1 MSDAKKVTFGKP
13 KVGGAIYT
21 APLGT
26 ALPTDAKTALAAAYK
41 SLGYVSEDGMV
52 NANSPEGEN
61 VKAWGG
67 DTVMNVTT
75 AKPDTFAYTLIEAM
89 NVDVLKEVYGTAN
102 VTGDLTT
109 VGGIAITANSQ
120 ELEEHVLVVDMILKG
135 GILKRIVI
143 PSGKVTEVGEIAY
156 VDAGAVGYATTVT
169 AIPDTDGNTHY
180 EYIQDPKVT
189 EEVPEEVTED

>member
-26 ALPTDAKTALAAAYK
+26 ALPTDAKTALVAAYK

-52 NANSPEGEN
+52 NSNSPEGED

-89 NVDVLKEVYGTAN
+89 NVDVLKEVYGIDN
-102 VTGDLTT
+102 VTGDLATAD
-109 VGGIAITANSQ
+109 GIVITANSQ
-120 ELEEHVLVVDMILKG
+120 ELEEHVIVVDMILKG

-189 EEVPEEVTED
+189 EQEE

>member
-13 KVGGAIYT
+13 KVGGAIYS

-26 ALPTDAKTALAAAYK
+26 DLPTDAKTALDAAYK

-52 NANSPEGEN
+52 NSNSPEGED

-89 NVDVLKEVYGTAN
+89 NVDVLKEVYGTDN
-102 VTGDLTT
+102 VTGDLTSPE
-109 VGGIAITANSQ
+109 GIAITANSK

-180 EYIQDPKVT
+180 EYIQDPKVGA
-189 EEVPEEVTED
+189 

>member
-102 VTGDLTT
+102 VTGDLATA
-109 VGGIAITANSQ
+109 GGIAITANSQ

-135 GILKRIVI
+135 GILKRIVV